1 MALEFGKRYTWDEIA
16 EAYPDMYA
24 IYSTVD
30 QEKDPVHGVISCVL
44 LDICTYEERDEA
56 FKRAWDRYGYTIA
69 MDRTTEKRFPTPMG
83 VMFW

>member
-1 MALEFGKRYTWDEIA
+1 MALEFGKRYTWKEIA

-30 QEKDPVHGVISCVL
+30 REKDPVHGVISCVL

-56 FKRAWDRYGYTIA
+56 YRKALIKFGNNIW
-69 MDRTTEKRFPTPMG
+69 MERTTEKNTFRF
-83 VMFW
+83 